1 MELPITEKE
10 LEFIVELLK
19 YKNPPL
25 YNKLWSYKFNLKHK
39 DKTYG
44 FS

>member
-10 LEFIVELLK
+10 LEFIMELVK
-19 YKNPPL
+19 CKNIQL

-39 DKTYG
+39 QQ
-44 FS
+44 S